1 VSDSAIDFDDDI
13 PTGQLVRPAL
23 DDVPQEVLDHR
34 VAIRQM
40 RKRLTRIERIAWWIV
55 ATVGAGSVTVSL
67 SVVTG
72 AYYVGERTGGIE
84 ATVAEV
90 ARHDQRITH
99 LEQKQMDRRGRDE

>member
-1 VSDSAIDFDDDI
+1 
-13 PTGQLVRPAL
+13 
-23 DDVPQEVLDHR
+23 
-34 VAIRQM
+34 
-40 RKRLTRIERIAWWIV
+40 
-55 ATVGAGSVTVSL
+55 
-67 SVVTG
+67 VTG